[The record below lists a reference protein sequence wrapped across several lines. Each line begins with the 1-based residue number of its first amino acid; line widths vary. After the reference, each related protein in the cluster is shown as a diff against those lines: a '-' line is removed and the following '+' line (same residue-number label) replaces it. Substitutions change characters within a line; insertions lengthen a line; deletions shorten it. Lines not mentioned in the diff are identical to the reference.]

1 MSKGITTYI
10 SHNLE
15 AKPAND
21 PVVIFLHGYGADEA
35 DLPDL
40 ISHLPK
46 ISWASPRA
54 PLSSGNGG
62 FEWYLISPAD
72 YTPQQDVERATEKLW
87 QWIDETLPVNTPL
100 IPIGFSQG
108 ALMASQ
114 LLRTKPERI
123 VKTVLLAGFILKA
136 EQPADKD
143 LKSIH
148 PKVLYCHGDADNRI
162 SAEMVE
168 DIQTWLQANTS
179 VTDKVYGG
187 LGHSVDNR
195 VIKDVSDFLTN

>member
-1 MSKGITTYI
+1 MSKAITTFL

-15 AKPAND
+15 AKPANE

-46 ISWASPRA
+46 ISWVSPRA

-62 FEWYLISPAD
+62 FEWYLISPSD

-87 QWIDETLPVNTPL
+87 QWIEETFPANTPL

-114 LLRTKPERI
+114 LLRTRPERI
-123 VKTVLLAGFILKA
+123 VKTILLAGFILKV
-136 EQPADKD
+136 EQPADKE
-143 LKSIH
+143 LKSIS

-168 DIQTWLQANTS
+168 DIQTWLQANTN

>member
-1 MSKGITTYI
+1 MSKAITTFL

-15 AKPAND
+15 GKPANA

-46 ISWASPRA
+46 ISWVSPRA

-87 QWIDETLPVNTPL
+87 QWIDETFPANTPL

-114 LLRTKPERI
+114 LLRTRPERI
-123 VKTVLLAGFILKA
+123 MKTILLAGFILKA

-143 LKSIH
+143 LKSIK

-168 DIQTWLQANTS
+168 DIQTWLQANTN

-195 VIKDVSDFLTN
+195 VIKDVSEFLTR

>member
-1 MSKGITTYI
+1 MSKSITTYL

-15 AKPAND
+15 ARPAND

-46 ISWASPRA
+46 VSWVSPRA

-72 YTPQQDVERATEKLW
+72 YTPQQDIERATLKLW
-87 QWIDETLPVNTPL
+87 DWIDQTLPANTPL

-108 ALMASQ
+108 ALMATQ
-114 LLRTKPERI
+114 LLRTRPQRI
-123 VKTVLLAGFILKA
+123 QKTVLMAGFILKE
-136 EQPADKD
+136 EQEADRN
-143 LKSIH
+143 LKALN

-162 SAEMVE
+162 APEMVQ
-168 DIQTWLQANTS
+168 DIQTWLEANTN
-179 VTDKVYGG
+179 VTDKLYSG

-195 VIKDVSDFLTN
+195 VIKDVSEFLTR

>member
-1 MSKGITTYI
+1 MSKAITTYL

-15 AKPAND
+15 TKPAND

-46 ISWASPRA
+46 ISWVSPRA

-87 QWIDETLPVNTPL
+87 QWIDETLPANTPL

-114 LLRTKPERI
+114 LLRTRPERI
-123 VKTVLLAGFILKA
+123 VKTILLAGFILKA

-143 LKSIH
+143 LKSIN

-168 DIQTWLQANTS
+168 DIQTWLQANTN

-195 VIKDVSDFLTN
+195 VIKDVSEFLTR